1 MTSNSNDKQYYENS
15 ELWGDRELTL
25 VQLQVLNVLDSLC
38 QELPSGSRILDL
50 GCGDGIVLKQLIS
63 KYPFLEGYGV
73 DISQEA
79 LSYLTPPLKTYHSD
93 LESLPFQDDFFDL
106 CFSIDVLE
114 HIIPDKLTTVIGE
127 IHRVS
132 RGAILLVSPFL
143 ESDAVRTICPYCG
156 CIFSP
161 YYHLTRFNLKVWES
175 LLSNYMRGRSMRFLP
190 FGDSKPY
197 IPPGVGNLM
206 VGSGA
211 CVSHQHQTICPQCKT
226 SFSRSKPAA
235 TPNLSLLLSP
245 YAAQNRNL
253 FGLISEEMGVL
264 TLPISNME
272 VMEKPHISDGIWVFT
287 KENCNLTQEDFVVL
301 SVQSIYEIDFTNANV
316 VRSGADLFRK
326 ESYVVDNGEL
336 ILSPNS
342 DLIWKPD
349 KNKNFKSTNNATTL
363 RFIFPPE
370 PNNQVVNLE
379 LFFTSKIDGTLKAI
393 VYAVPPNDSKEI
405 GSIKVR
411 SHTIN
416 ALMPIILYPDDKF
429 ITPFGIIVDL
439 IWMPKIPSNTSNY
452 NVDLQLHKIIDSQLC
467 SQFTA
472 MKYKDVVNIIPSTT
486 KRDNKKYHLKIS
498 QKTLDKVNKV
508 WYVEQGKIF
517 DLCSGLY
524 RNNTED
530 DCSSIILPILDNVY
544 PEDIINNV
552 EDNSAQ
558 TESNLGFGYYHGI
571 SVYDAITQKL
581 GNLKLK

>member
-1 MTSNSNDKQYYENS
+1 MKIMTSNSNDKQYYETS
-15 ELWGDRELTL
+15 ELWGNRELTL

-38 QELPSGSRILDL
+38 RALPSGSRIIDL
-50 GCGDGIVLKQLIS
+50 GCGDGIILKQLIS
-63 KYPFLEGYGV
+63 KYPLLEGYGV

-79 LSYLTPPLKTYHSD
+79 LSYLNPPLKTYCSD
-93 LESLPFQDDFFDL
+93 LESLPFQDNFFDL

-156 CIFSP
+156 CVFSP

-175 LLSNYMRGRSMRFLP
+175 LLSNYMTGRSMRFLP

-197 IPPGVGNLM
+197 IPAGVGNLM
-206 VGSGA
+206 IGSGA

-245 YAAQNRNL
+245 YAAQNRDL

-264 TLPISNME
+264 TLPISKME
-272 VMEKPHISDGIWVFT
+272 VIEKPHISDGIWVFT
-287 KENCNLTQEDFVVL
+287 KENCSLTQEDFGVL
-301 SVQSIYEIDFTNANV
+301 NVQSIYEIDFKNPNV

-336 ILSPNS
+336 ILSLNS
-342 DLIWKPD
+342 DLLWKLD
-349 KNKNFKSTNNATTL
+349 KNKNFKSTNNPTTL

-379 LFFTSKIDGTLKAI
+379 LSFTSEIDGKLKAI
-393 VYAVPPNDSKEI
+393 IYAVPPNESKEI
-405 GSIKVR
+405 GSVKVR

-416 ALMPIILYPDDKF
+416 ALMPITLYPDDKF

-439 IWMPKIPSNTSNY
+439 IWIPKISSSISSYNT
-452 NVDLQLHKIIDSQLC
+452 DLQLHKIIDSHLY
-467 SQFTA
+467 SEFTVI
-472 MKYKDVVNIIPSTT
+472 KYNELNIIPFTT
-486 KRDNKKYHLKIS
+486 KRDNKKYELKIS
-498 QKTLDKVNKV
+498 QKTLDKVEKV
-508 WYVEQGKIF
+508 WYVDKGRI
-517 DLCSGLY
+517 LYLHSGLY
-524 RNNTED
+524 RNNTKD
-530 DCSSIILPILDNVY
+530 TFASIVLPIDDNLY
-544 PEDIINNV
+544 
-552 EDNSAQ
+552 S
-558 TESNLGFGYYHGI
+558 
-571 SVYDAITQKL
+571 
-581 GNLKLK
+581 